1 MINERKIACFYLR
14 SDGKWPFSFYND
26 NGQVDCSIIA
36 KQFGGGGHFSAAGC
50 VVEFDELN
58 KVLNIKK

>member
-36 KQFGGGGHFSAAGC
+36 KQFGGGGHF
-50 VVEFDELN
+50 
-58 KVLNIKK
+58 